1 MLIAVLAFVLSAS
14 LLAVMVTVL
23 VLLRKGEGP
32 RYGASRAYDANR
44 REALRVLTG
53 EEVDRAHSEQWYD
66 PARRERRPEEPE
78 AEAFGAAVL
87 DALRAVVPEDRG
99 PLVERDGAMLL
110 TGEDV
115 RVVPAVST
123 AELRAAI
130 GDEDGPRLTIGL
142 VLLNPE
148 PPGGEATRVAL
159 SIRALFPALERAGR
173 ADLVR
178 RFEEIHRRAM
188 RAPEYSG
195 ESPFIPGGDR

>member
-1 MLIAVLAFVLSAS
+1 MWLAALAFAFSAT
-14 LLAVMVTVL
+14 LLAIMVTVL
-23 VLLRKGEGP
+23 VLLRRGEGP

-53 EEVDRAHSEQWYD
+53 TEVDRVPAGQWYD
-66 PARRERRPEEPE
+66 RDRRERRGEEPE
-78 AEAFGAAVL
+78 AEAFRAAVL
-87 DALRAVVPEDRG
+87 EALPAVVPEGHG
-99 PLVERDGAMLL
+99 PVVERDGAALL
-110 TGEDV
+110 TGEGV

-130 GDEDGPRLTIGL
+130 GGEDGPRLTVGL
-142 VLLNPE
+142 VLFNPE

-178 RFEEIHRRAM
+178 RFEEIHARAA
-188 RAPEYSG
+188 RAPADDRDRQL
-195 ESPFIPGGDR
+195 IPGGDR